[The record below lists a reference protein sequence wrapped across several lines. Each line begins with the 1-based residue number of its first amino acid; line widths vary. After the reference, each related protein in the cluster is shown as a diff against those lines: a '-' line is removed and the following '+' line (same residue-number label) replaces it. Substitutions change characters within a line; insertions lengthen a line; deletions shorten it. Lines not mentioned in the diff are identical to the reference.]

1 MANFKTYVVPLFL
14 VFISCFT
21 CSSYAYQFIVGG
33 NYGWGLNPSEKYNNW
48 AERMRFQVND
58 TLFFKYK
65 QGQDSVLVVKKDDYD
80 NCIAEN
86 YIRLLND
93 GKSKF
98 KFQRSGPFYFITGN
112 KTNCIKGQK
121 LIVVVL
127 AVRNHP
133 PFPTAAPPPK
143 GSSPS
148 PSNSDWS
155 PSSPSP
161 AHGPSPSAP
170 GSGISTAGNT
180 PAGVSPPP
188 HHSYACAPSVVLL
201 SIIVSVVLSMG
212 LGGLIISV

>member
-1 MANFKTYVVPLFL
+1 MANFKTYVPLFL
-14 VFISCFT
+14 VLISCFT

-33 NYGWGLNPSEKYNNW
+33 NYGWGLNPSENYNSW

-58 TLFFKYK
+58 TLLFKYK
-65 QGQDSVLVVKKDDYD
+65 QGQDSVLVVNKDDYD

-98 KFQRSGPFYFITGN
+98 KFDRSGPFYFISGN

-121 LIVVVL
+121 LIIVVL
-127 AVRNHP
+127 AVRNR
-133 PFPTAAPPPK
+133 PTAAPPK

-148 PSNSDWS
+148 PS
-155 PSSPSP
+155 SPSP
-161 AHGPSPSAP
+161 APAKAHGPSVTLGSPASAP

-180 PAGVSPPP
+180 PVGVSPVGVTPLGS
-188 HHSYACAPSVVLL
+188 HAPSVVVL
-201 SIIVSVVLSMG
+201 SIIVSVVLSMV
-212 LGGLIISV
+212 LGGVIISI